1 MGVHGQAVRSTTT
14 RASGVARGVRY
25 RAVLTRSDLSHTIG
39 TWLEVMGVEGVVGT
53 VEAAMAVV
61 GMVEGVERGRVV
73 VEMAAGTSAMA

>member
-1 MGVHGQAVRSTTT
+1 M
-14 RASGVARGVRY
+14 
-25 RAVLTRSDLSHTIG
+25 
-39 TWLEVMGVEGVVGT
+39 EGVVGT